1 MTRHEMILVA
11 GFNSNRSVE
20 DELECVGDEI
30 AHNLLPQV
38 TVHVHLASCRLDLS
52 PGRSAAPLRSLLKS
66 SSENIPNLARGAT
79 KDYQGFK
86 EKIAPVSVKSLTARY
101 QSEA

>member
-1 MTRHEMILVA
+1 MNLNALER
-11 GFNSNRSVE
+11 RSRT
-20 DELECVGDEI
+20 I
-30 AHNLLPQV
+30 FSQV

-79 KDYQGFK
+79 KDYQGFN